1 MAAAVE
7 TPVSS
12 QIEGPVREE
21 MVQTAIN
28 FLENP
33 NVINTP
39 LAQKQNFLRRKG
51 LTDKEIQI
59 ACDKSGAYTRHE
71 EQQRRLPPPLS
82 TSMSTVCNHP
92 MYGQMQLSWFD
103 RIREILHNLA
113 ILSIVA
119 YVVQKFYQ
127 KYIAPFLF
135 GKKKKS
141 VEETI
146 EELDKNV
153 KSSVGEIK
161 DDLQS
166 VKVEVDRLNGDNTS
180 RQLAE
185 LKSDIATVKGLLLGR
200 KQFPSVAS
208 CPVVPP
214 SIPAW
219 QMSSVT
225 QDEHDGEERKEDLE
239 ELGSGSGSSEHE
251 HGMKTSESSLEII
264 SSKDCDSESCHS
276 RKSHK
281 DDNEKE

>member
-7 TPVSS
+7 APVSS
-12 QIEGPVREE
+12 QTEGSVRDE

-71 EQQRRLPPPLS
+71 EQQRRLPPPLP

-113 ILSIVA
+113 ILTIVA

-127 KYIAPFLF
+127 VYNLY
-135 GKKKKS
+135 
-141 VEETI
+141 
-146 EELDKNV
+146 L
-153 KSSVGEIK
+153 
-161 DDLQS
+161 
-166 VKVEVDRLNGDNTS
+166 
-180 RQLAE
+180 
-185 LKSDIATVKGLLLGR
+185 LKTTPIT
-200 KQFPSVAS
+200 
-208 CPVVPP
+208 
-214 SIPAW
+214 
-219 QMSSVT
+219 
-225 QDEHDGEERKEDLE
+225 
-239 ELGSGSGSSEHE
+239 SGSH
-251 HGMKTSESSLEII
+251 I
-264 SSKDCDSESCHS
+264 SQ
-276 RKSHK
+276 
-281 DDNEKE
+281 NIAQLI